1 MAPIQR
7 NVYIAVREWW
17 SLYHFGPTYEDIR
30 FCLMY
35 ETAELVEA
43 MEDDLAL
50 AQRLLELRKDGKIY
64 HAEEHENGMTVLL
77 DI

>member
-1 MAPIQR
+1 MTPIQR

-35 ETAELVEA
+35 ETRSAVWKTV
-43 MEDDLAL
+43 
-50 AQRLLELRKDGKIY
+50 QRLKKKGYLKTVP
-64 HAEEHENGMTVLL
+64 GMSRSICLTKNIPNV
-77 DI
+77 